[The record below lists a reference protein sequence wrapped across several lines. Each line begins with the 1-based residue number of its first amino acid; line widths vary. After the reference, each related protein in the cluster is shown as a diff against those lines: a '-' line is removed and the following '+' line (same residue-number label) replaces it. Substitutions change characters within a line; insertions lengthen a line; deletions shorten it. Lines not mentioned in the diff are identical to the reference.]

1 MSPQVRDY
9 RVGIFIALG
18 MGILGVLILLY
29 GKEPAWFLTTRYDLR
44 VLVES
49 PKGIREG
56 TPAFLQGVQ
65 VGRVEKITL
74 QDPDEPSR
82 GAAVIL
88 GIKNQFDIPSGWE
101 AEINPVFGFGLGEV
115 HVHRPKPLE
124 GAPADRAKIVPLP
137 KDGSATIQGEMVGAL
152 ESIVPEEYVRNLGE
166 AVATISDMAVSI
178 EQTSDDL
185 HVLLQRRPV
194 DDVDDPEKDIV
205 ANASTLIQRTD
216 ETLRLLNQMLDGD
229 RDGDLRA
236 LVTNSRKISDNL
248 VSLSRRLDERM
259 DTTLD
264 HVDQSLITVR
274 ERADEISKQVVATV
288 GQLGR
293 VLEAISTVMA
303 AVNEGKRTIGK
314 AIYDE
319 KLYVELIDTIKR
331 MQRVLDE
338 LSAVIQIIEA
348 DGLRAIY

>member
-1 MSPQVRDY
+1 MDNPT
-9 RVGIFIALG
+9 GIG
-18 MGILGVLILLY
+18 
-29 GKEPAWFLTTRYDLR
+29 
-44 VLVES
+44 
-49 PKGIREG
+49 EG
-56 TPAFLQGVQ
+56 TPTFMQGVQ
-65 VGRVEKITL
+65 VGRVSEIRF
-74 QDPDEPSR
+74 QDADVPSA
-82 GAAVIL
+82 GAAVIV
-88 GIKNQFDIPSGWE
+88 GISDEYVIPEGST
-101 AEINPVFGFGLGEV
+101 ATIHPSFGFDKGAINIHPPLGV
-115 HVHRPKPLE
+115 IT
-124 GAPADRAKIVPLP
+124 ALP
-137 KDGSATIQGEMVGAL
+137 RNSTIPGEMKGAL

-166 AVATISDMAVSI
+166 AVAKISDMAVSI

-185 HVLLQRRPV
+185 HVLLQRRPIA
-194 DDVDDPEKDIV
+194 DVDNPEKKTE
-205 ANASTLIQRTD
+205 ANAFTMIQRTD

-293 VLEAISTVMA
+293 VLEGISTAMA
-303 AVNEGKRTIGK
+303 AVNEGKGTIGK

-331 MQRVLDE
+331 MQRFLDE